1 MNKIDTIIR
10 TKSYPE
16 LTAADKEL
24 LVDLVDNEQEFNQIK
39 RVYQLAAKQRHVSEI
54 QPKRETKESLDAF
67 FQKKHAFSSHE
78 WHKNEPK
85 TIPLYQQNWLK
96 YAAVIA
102 ISVSLSTYFL
112 LQSTQQVQ
120 QLSQTTTAKK
130 PTSNLGKKNIPIKQS
145 TSETSNKKE
154 AEKEADVASPLLLA
168 QLDPINEQ
176 IRVNEK
182 QSEASIFVEQASQ
195 KKNDVTKDNVNSFT
209 TIQSTNRKNDSEL
222 TMNSDDALD
231 EETTVK
237 IRAIKTTPTSVSSLL
252 NFAVPAF

>member
-1 MNKIDTIIR
+1 MNKIDSIIR
-10 TKSYPE
+10 TKSYTA
-16 LTAADKEL
+16 LTADEKEL

-39 RVYQLAAKQRHVSEI
+39 RIYQLTAKQKQVSEI
-54 QPKRETKESLDAF
+54 QPKQETKESLDAV
-67 FQKKHAFSSHE
+67 FQKKHAFPAHD

-85 TIPLYQQNWLK
+85 TIPFYQKDWLK

-120 QLSQTTTAKK
+120 QLAQTNTVKK
-130 PTSNLGKKNIPIKQS
+130 STSNLGKKNIPIKQS
-145 TSETSNKKE
+145 TSDTSNKKE
-154 AEKEADVASPLLLA
+154 TDVASTPLLA

-176 IRVNEK
+176 SRDSEK
-182 QSEASIFVEQASQ
+182 QIEASAFVEQASQ
-195 KKNDVTKDNVNSFT
+195 KKNDATKDNVASFT
-209 TIQSTNRKNDSEL
+209 TIQPTNWKNDSRM

-231 EETTVK
+231 KETTVK
-237 IRAIKTTPTSVSSLL
+237 IIANKTTTSVLSLI

>member
-39 RVYQLAAKQRHVSEI
+39 RVYQLAAKRRHVSEI

-130 PTSNLGKKNIPIKQS
+130 PTTYLGKKNIPIKQS
-145 TSETSNKKE
+145 TSETSNK
-154 AEKEADVASPLLLA
+154 KEADVASPLLLA

-237 IRAIKTTPTSVSSLL
+237 IGAIKTTPTSVSSLL

>member
-1 MNKIDTIIR
+1 MNKKDTIIR

-39 RVYQLAAKQRHVSEI
+39 RVYQLAAKRRHVSEI

-130 PTSNLGKKNIPIKQS
+130 PTTYLGKKNIPIKQS
-145 TSETSNKKE
+145 TSETSNK
-154 AEKEADVASPLLLA
+154 KEADVASPLLLA

-209 TIQSTNRKNDSEL
+209 TIQSTNWKNDSEL

-237 IRAIKTTPTSVSSLL
+237 IGAIKTTPTSVSSLL

>member
-16 LTAADKEL
+16 LTAVDKEL

-39 RVYQLAAKQRHVSEI
+39 RVYQLAAKRRHVSEI

-130 PTSNLGKKNIPIKQS
+130 PTTYLGKKNIPIKQS
-145 TSETSNKKE
+145 TSETSNK
-154 AEKEADVASPLLLA
+154 KEADVASPLLLA

-209 TIQSTNRKNDSEL
+209 TIQSTNWKNDSEL

-237 IRAIKTTPTSVSSLL
+237 IGAIKTTPTSVSSLL

>member
-39 RVYQLAAKQRHVSEI
+39 RVYQLAAKQKQVSEI
-54 QPKRETKESLDAF
+54 QPKQETKESLDAF
-67 FQKKHAFSSHE
+67 FQKKHAFPTHD

-85 TIPLYQQNWLK
+85 TIPFYQKDWLK

-102 ISVSLSTYFL
+102 ISVSLSAYFL
-112 LQSTQQVQ
+112 LQPNDQVQ
-120 QLSQTTTAKK
+120 QIAQTNSVKK
-130 PTSNLGKKNIPIKQS
+130 STSNLGKKNIPIKQS

-154 AEKEADVASPLLLA
+154 TDLASPPLLT

-176 IRVNEK
+176 SRESEK
-182 QSEASIFVEQASQ
+182 QIEASVFVEQVHQ
-195 KKNDVTKDNVNSFT
+195 MNNDATKDNVGSFT
-209 TIQSTNRKNDSEL
+209 TIQPTNWKNDSRM

-231 EETTVK
+231 EEKTVK
-237 IRAIKTTPTSVSSLL
+237 ITGNKTTPTSVLSLI

>member
-16 LTAADKEL
+16 LTAVDKEL

-39 RVYQLAAKQRHVSEI
+39 RVYQLAANQKQVSEI
-54 QPKRETKESLDAF
+54 QPKQETKESLDAF
-67 FQKKHAFSSHE
+67 FQKKHAFPAHD
-78 WHKNEPK
+78 WQKNETK
-85 TIPLYQQNWLK
+85 TIPFYQKDWLK

-112 LQSTQQVQ
+112 LQPNDQVQ
-120 QLSQTTTAKK
+120 QLAQTNSVKK
-130 PTSNLGKKNIPIKQS
+130 STYNLGKKNIPIKQS

-154 AEKEADVASPLLLA
+154 TDLASPPLLA

-176 IRVNEK
+176 SRDSEK
-182 QSEASIFVEQASQ
+182 QNEASVFAEQVPQMNNNA
-195 KKNDVTKDNVNSFT
+195 TKDNVGSFT
-209 TIQSTNRKNDSEL
+209 TIQPTNWKNDSRM

-237 IRAIKTTPTSVSSLL
+237 ITGNKTTTTSVLSLI